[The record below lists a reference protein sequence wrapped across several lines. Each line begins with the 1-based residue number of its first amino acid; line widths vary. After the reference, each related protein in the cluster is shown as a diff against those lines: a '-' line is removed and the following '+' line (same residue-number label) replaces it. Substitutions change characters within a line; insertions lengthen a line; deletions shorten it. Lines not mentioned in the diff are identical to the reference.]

1 MKTQGSSKRN
11 GQKFKD
17 PKNTSRLS
25 SRGFVAMVEYLDFD
39 PKGTPENVCR
49 L

>member
-1 MKTQGSSKRN
+1 MHVKTQGSSKRN

-25 SRGFVAMVEYLDFD
+25 SSQIQ
-39 PKGTPENVCR
+39 KGLCSHVRVFR